1 MVMVNSYLLGRRL
14 MVKYISKR
22 LLLLVFTLFLVVT
35 ATFFLMQVMPG
46 TPFNNPKLT
55 PDMLSQLNKAYGL
68 DLPVWQQYLHY
79 LANAFTGDF
88 GTSFQYQNQSVGM
101 LIGQRLPVS
110 AQLGA
115 QALVVGVIAG
125 LFMGAAS
132 ARNKN
137 NKIDGTLGII
147 STLGISVPSFIL
159 GIILVYLFGF
169 KWALFPVSGWGDS
182 FSETILPTLAL
193 AVSPAAVTTRF
204 VRSEMIEV
212 LSSDYVQLAKAKGLS
227 DKEIVNKHAYRNSM
241 IPVLTL
247 IGPMA
252 ANLLTGSV
260 LIENIF
266 SIPGIG
272 QQFVTSIPSKDFPVI
287 MGTTIVYAMM
297 LMVMIL
303 ITDIL
308 TAVVDP
314 RVRLR

>member
-1 MVMVNSYLLGRRL
+1 
-14 MVKYISKR
+14 
-22 LLLLVFTLFLVVT
+22 
-35 ATFFLMQVMPG
+35 MQIMPG

-55 PDMLSQLNKAYGL
+55 PEMIAQLNKAYGL
-68 DLPVWQQYLHY
+68 DLPLWHQYLNY
-79 LANAFTGDF
+79 MINATHGDF

-101 LIGQRLPVS
+101 LIGQRLPIS

-115 QALVVGVIAG
+115 QALVIGVIAG
-125 LFMGAAS
+125 LFMGAIS

-137 NKIDGTLGII
+137 NKIDGTLGVV

-159 GIILVYLFGF
+159 AIILLYLFGF
-169 KWALFPVSGWGDS
+169 KWPLFPVSGWGDS
-182 FSETILPTLAL
+182 FSESVLPTIAL
-193 AVSPAAVTTRF
+193 AVGPAAIVTRF
-204 VRSEMIEV
+204 VRSEMIEA
-212 LSSDYVQLAKAKGLS
+212 LSSDYVQLARAKGLS
-227 DKEIVNKHAYRNSM
+227 EKEIVNKHAYRNSM

-252 ANLLTGSV
+252 AGLLTGST

-272 QQFVTSIPSKDFPVI
+272 QQFVSSIPTKDFPVI
-287 MGTTIVYAMM
+287 MGTTIVYALM

-308 TAVVDP
+308 TAIVDP
-314 RVRLR
+314 RVRLQ

>member
-1 MVMVNSYLLGRRL
+1 
-14 MVKYISKR
+14 MVKYILKR
-22 LLLLVFTLFLVVT
+22 LALLIFTLFLVIT
-35 ATFFLMQVMPG
+35 ATFFLMQIMPG

-55 PDMLSQLNKAYGL
+55 PQMIAQLNKAYGL
-68 DLPVWQQYLHY
+68 DLPLWQQYLHY
-79 LANAFTGDF
+79 LVNAFRGDF
-88 GTSFQYQNQSVGM
+88 GTSFQYQNQSVSM
-101 LIGQRLPVS
+101 LIGQRLPIS

-125 LFMGAAS
+125 LLMGAAS

-137 NKIDGTLGII
+137 NKIDGLLGVV

-159 GIILVYLFGF
+159 GIIFLYLFGF
-169 KWALFPVSGWGDS
+169 KWPLCPVSGWGDS
-182 FSETILPTLAL
+182 FSQSVLPTLAL
-193 AVSPAAVTTRF
+193 AVTPAAVVTRF
-204 VRSEMIEV
+204 VRSEMIEA
-212 LSSDYVQLAKAKGLS
+212 LSSDYVQLARAKGLS
-227 DKEIVNKHAYRNSM
+227 EKEVVNKHAYRNSM

-252 ANLLTGSV
+252 AGLLTGST

-272 QQFVTSIPSKDFPVI
+272 QQFVSSIPTKDFPVI
-287 MGTTIVYAMM
+287 MGTTIVYALM

-308 TAVVDP
+308 TAIVDP
-314 RVRLR
+314 RVRLQ

>member
-1 MVMVNSYLLGRRL
+1 
-14 MVKYISKR
+14 MVKYILKR
-22 LLLLVFTLFLVVT
+22 LALLIFTLFLVIT
-35 ATFFLMQVMPG
+35 ATFFLMQIMPG

-55 PDMLSQLNKAYGL
+55 PQMIAQLNKAYGL
-68 DLPVWQQYLHY
+68 DLPLWQQYLHY
-79 LANAFTGDF
+79 LVNAFRGDF
-88 GTSFQYQNQSVGM
+88 GTSFQYQNQSVSM
-101 LIGQRLPVS
+101 LIGQRLPIS

-125 LFMGAAS
+125 LLMGAAS

-137 NKIDGTLGII
+137 NKIDGLLGVV

-159 GIILVYLFGF
+159 GIICLYLFGF
-169 KWALFPVSGWGDS
+169 KWPLFPVSGWGDS
-182 FSETILPTLAL
+182 FSQSVLPTLAL
-193 AVSPAAVTTRF
+193 AVSPAAVVTRF
-204 VRSEMIEV
+204 VRSEMIES
-212 LSSDYVQLAKAKGLS
+212 LSSDYVQLARAKGLS
-227 DKEIVNKHAYRNSM
+227 EKEVVNKHAYRNSM

-252 ANLLTGSV
+252 AGLLTGST

-272 QQFVTSIPSKDFPVI
+272 QQFVSSIPTKDFPVI
-287 MGTTIVYAMM
+287 MGTTIVYALM

-308 TAVVDP
+308 TAIVDP
-314 RVRLR
+314 RVRLQ

>member
-1 MVMVNSYLLGRRL
+1 ML
-14 MVKYISKR
+14 KYILKR
-22 LLLLVFTLFLVVT
+22 LVLLIFTLFLVIT
-35 ATFFLMQVMPG
+35 ATFFLMQIMPG

-55 PDMLSQLNKAYGL
+55 PEMIAQLNKAYGL
-68 DLPVWQQYLHY
+68 DLPLWHQYLNY
-79 LANAFTGDF
+79 MINASHGDF

-101 LIGQRLPVS
+101 LIGQRLPIS

-115 QALVVGVIAG
+115 QALVIGVIAG
-125 LFMGAAS
+125 LFMGAVS

-137 NKIDGTLGII
+137 NKIDGTLGIV

-159 GIILVYLFGF
+159 AIILLYLFGF
-169 KWALFPVSGWGDS
+169 KWPLFPVSGWGDS
-182 FSETILPTLAL
+182 FSESVLPTIAL
-193 AVSPAAVTTRF
+193 AVGPAAIVTRF
-204 VRSEMIEV
+204 VRSEMIEA
-212 LSSDYVQLAKAKGLS
+212 LSSDYVQLARAKGLS
-227 DKEIVNKHAYRNSM
+227 EKEIVNKHAYRNSM

-252 ANLLTGSV
+252 AGLLTGST

-272 QQFVTSIPSKDFPVI
+272 QQFVSSIPTKDFPVI
-287 MGTTIVYAMM
+287 MGTTIVYALM

-308 TAVVDP
+308 TAIVDP
-314 RVRLR
+314 RVRLQ

>member
-1 MVMVNSYLLGRRL
+1 MW
-14 MVKYISKR
+14 KYILKR
-22 LLLLVFTLFLVVT
+22 LLLLIFTLFLVVT
-35 ATFFLMQVMPG
+35 ATFFLMQIMPG
-46 TPFNNPKLT
+46 TPFTNPILT
-55 PDMLSQLNKAYGL
+55 PEAIGQLKSTYGL
-68 DLPVWQQYLHY
+68 DLPLWQQYLNY
-79 LANAFTGDF
+79 LIGAAHGDF
-88 GTSFQYQNQSVGM
+88 GISFQYQNQPVSM
-101 LIGQRLPVS
+101 LIGQRLPIS

-137 NKIDGTLGII
+137 NNII
-147 STLGISVPSFIL
+147 STLGISIPSFIL

-169 KWALFPVSGWGDS
+169 KWPLFPVSGWGDS
-182 FSETILPTLAL
+182 FSQTVLPTLAL
-193 AVSPAAVTTRF
+193 AMSPAAITTRF
-204 VRSEMIEV
+204 VRSEMIES

-227 DKEIVNKHAYRNSM
+227 AKEVVNQHAYRNSM

-252 ANLLTGSV
+252 AGLLTGST
-260 LIENIF
+260 LIEQIF

-272 QQFVTSIPSKDFPVI
+272 QQFVLSIPSKDFPVI
-287 MGTTIVYAMM
+287 MGTTIVYSAM

-308 TAVVDP
+308 TAIIDP
-314 RVRLR
+314 RVRLQ

>member
-1 MVMVNSYLLGRRL
+1 ML
-14 MVKYISKR
+14 KYILKR
-22 LLLLVFTLFLVVT
+22 LILLIFTLFLVIT
-35 ATFFLMQVMPG
+35 ATFFLMQIMPG

-55 PDMLSQLNKAYGL
+55 PEMIAQLNKAYGL
-68 DLPVWQQYLHY
+68 DLPLWHQYLNY
-79 LANAFTGDF
+79 MINATHGDF

-101 LIGQRLPVS
+101 LIGQRLPIS

-115 QALVVGVIAG
+115 QALVIGVIAG
-125 LFMGAAS
+125 LFMGAIS

-137 NKIDGTLGII
+137 NKIDGTLGVV

-159 GIILVYLFGF
+159 AIILLYLFGF
-169 KWALFPVSGWGDS
+169 KWPLFPVSGWGDS
-182 FSETILPTLAL
+182 FSESVLPTIAL
-193 AVSPAAVTTRF
+193 AVGPAAIVTRF
-204 VRSEMIEV
+204 VRSEMIEA
-212 LSSDYVQLAKAKGLS
+212 LSSDYVQLARAKGLS
-227 DKEIVNKHAYRNSM
+227 EKEIVNKHAYRNSM

-252 ANLLTGSV
+252 AGLLTGST

-272 QQFVTSIPSKDFPVI
+272 QQFVSSIPTKDFPVI
-287 MGTTIVYAMM
+287 MGTTIVYALM

-308 TAVVDP
+308 TAIVDP
-314 RVRLR
+314 RVRLQ

>member
-1 MVMVNSYLLGRRL
+1 
-14 MVKYISKR
+14 MVKYILKR
-22 LLLLVFTLFLVVT
+22 LALLIFTLFLVIT

-55 PDMLSQLNKAYGL
+55 PQMIAQLNKAYGL
-68 DLPVWQQYLHY
+68 DSPLWQQYLNY
-79 LANAFTGDF
+79 LVNAFRGDF
-88 GTSFQYQNQSVGM
+88 GTSFQYQNQSVSM
-101 LIGQRLPVS
+101 LIGQRLPIS

-115 QALVVGVIAG
+115 QALVIGVVAG
-125 LFMGAAS
+125 LLMGAVS

-137 NKIDGTLGII
+137 NKIDGTLGVV

-159 GIILVYLFGF
+159 GIIFLYLFGF
-169 KWALFPVSGWGDS
+169 KWPLFPVSGWGDS
-182 FSETILPTLAL
+182 FSQSVLPTLAL
-193 AVSPAAVTTRF
+193 AVTPAAVVTRF
-204 VRSEMIEV
+204 VRSEMIEA
-212 LSSDYVQLAKAKGLS
+212 LGSDYVQLARAKGLS
-227 DKEIVNKHAYRNSM
+227 EKEIVNKHAYRNSM

-252 ANLLTGSV
+252 AGLLTGST

-272 QQFVTSIPSKDFPVI
+272 QQFVSSIPTKDFPVI
-287 MGTTIVYAMM
+287 LGTTIVYAVM

-308 TAVVDP
+308 TAIVDP
-314 RVRLR
+314 RVRLQ

>member
-1 MVMVNSYLLGRRL
+1 MW
-14 MVKYISKR
+14 KYILKR
-22 LLLLVFTLFLVVT
+22 LALLLFTLFLVITV
-35 ATFFLMQVMPG
+35 TFFLMQIMPG

-55 PDMLSQLNKAYGL
+55 PEALAQLKTTYGL
-68 DLPVWQQYLHY
+68 DLPLWQQYWNYLVGALH
-79 LANAFTGDF
+79 GDF
-88 GTSFQYQNQSVGM
+88 GTSFQYQNQSVSM

-125 LFMGAAS
+125 LIMGAAS

-137 NKIDGTLGII
+137 NKIDGTLGIV

-159 GIILVYLFGF
+159 GIVLVYLFGF
-169 KWALFPVSGWGDS
+169 KWPLFPVSGWGDS
-182 FSETILPTLAL
+182 FSQSILPTIAL

-204 VRSEMIEV
+204 VRSEMIEA

-227 DKEIVNKHAYRNSM
+227 PKEIVNKHAYRNSM

-252 ANLLTGSV
+252 AGLLTGST
-260 LIENIF
+260 LIEQIF

-272 QQFVTSIPSKDFPVI
+272 QQFVLSIPSKDFP
-287 MGTTIVYAMM
+287 AM

-308 TAVVDP
+308 TAIIDP
-314 RVRLR
+314 RVRLQ

>member
-1 MVMVNSYLLGRRL
+1 
-14 MVKYISKR
+14 MVKYILKR
-22 LLLLVFTLFLVVT
+22 LALLIFTLFLVIT
-35 ATFFLMQVMPG
+35 ATFFLMQIMPG

-55 PDMLSQLNKAYGL
+55 PQMIAQLNKAYGL
-68 DLPVWQQYLHY
+68 DLPLWQQYLNY
-79 LANAFTGDF
+79 LVNAFRGDF
-88 GTSFQYQNQSVGM
+88 GTSFQYQNQSVSM
-101 LIGQRLPVS
+101 LIGQRLPIS

-115 QALVVGVIAG
+115 EALVVGVVAG

-137 NKIDGTLGII
+137 NKIDGALGVV

-159 GIILVYLFGF
+159 GIILLYLFGF
-169 KWALFPVSGWGDS
+169 KWPLFPVSGWGDS
-182 FSETILPTLAL
+182 FSESVLPTIAL
-193 AVSPAAVTTRF
+193 AVGPAAIVTRF
-204 VRSEMIEV
+204 VRSEMIEA
-212 LSSDYVQLAKAKGLS
+212 LSSDYVQLARAKGLS
-227 DKEIVNKHAYRNSM
+227 EKEIVNQHAYRNSM

-252 ANLLTGSV
+252 AGLLTGST

-272 QQFVTSIPSKDFPVI
+272 QQFVSSIPTKDFPVI
-287 MGTTIVYAMM
+287 MGTTIVYALM

-308 TAVVDP
+308 TAIVDP
-314 RVRLR
+314 RVRLQ

>member
-1 MVMVNSYLLGRRL
+1 ML
-14 MVKYISKR
+14 KYILKR
-22 LLLLVFTLFLVVT
+22 LVLLLFTLFLVIT
-35 ATFFLMQVMPG
+35 ATFFLMQIMPG

-55 PDMLSQLNKAYGL
+55 PEMIAQLNKAYGL
-68 DLPVWQQYLHY
+68 DLPLWHQYLNY
-79 LANAFTGDF
+79 MINASHGDF

-101 LIGQRLPVS
+101 LIGQRLPIS

-115 QALVVGVIAG
+115 QALVIGVIAG
-125 LFMGAAS
+125 LFMGAVS

-137 NKIDGTLGII
+137 NKIDGTLGIV

-159 GIILVYLFGF
+159 AIILLYLFGF
-169 KWALFPVSGWGDS
+169 KWPLFPVSGWGDS
-182 FSETILPTLAL
+182 FSESVLPTIAL
-193 AVSPAAVTTRF
+193 AVGPAAIVTRF
-204 VRSEMIEV
+204 VRSEMIEA
-212 LSSDYVQLAKAKGLS
+212 LSSDYVQLARAKGLS
-227 DKEIVNKHAYRNSM
+227 EKEIVNQHAYRNSM

-252 ANLLTGSV
+252 AGLLTGST

-272 QQFVTSIPSKDFPVI
+272 QQFVSSIPTKDFPVI
-287 MGTTIVYAMM
+287 MGTTIVYALM

-308 TAVVDP
+308 TAIVDP
-314 RVRLR
+314 RVRLQ